1 MSPRAVRRLLILD
14 DHAAFYA
21 QRLRQELGERFDIQA
36 TTDRAEARKLLPG
49 QQALV
54 VPDTWLDD
62 DFLALGPDLAW
73 VHSLR
78 SGVDRLL
85 ASRTLPRD
93 AVITSSR
100 GIHGPQVAEA
110 ALLLMLALARHFP
123 RMLKNQEQ
131 ARWEPWPQ
139 PLLEGK
145 HVAIVGVGAIA
156 QAVATRCKA
165 FGMRVTGVASSLREV
180 AGFDAIRTRG
190 ELRAVLATADFVVV
204 LVPLDAR
211 SRGMFDAAMLAAMPP
226 HAVFVNL
233 SRGGVVDEQALLAAL
248 REGRLAGAGVDVF
261 AKEPLPADDPLWSA
275 PNLIVTPHIGG
286 QSETYREQALG
297 PLLANARAV
306 ARGEWEALVNR
317 VR

>member
-1 MSPRAVRRLLILD
+1 MSTPRRLLVWD
-14 DHAAFYA
+14 EHAAFHA
-21 QRLRQELGERFDIQA
+21 RKLRDAVGDAFEIQA
-36 TTDRAEARKLLPG
+36 TTDREEARRMLAG

-62 DFLALGPDLAW
+62 EFLAAGADLAW

-110 ALLLMLALARHFP
+110 AILLMLALARRLP

-139 PLLEGK
+139 PLLQGK
-145 HVAIVGVGAIA
+145 HVVIVGVGSIA
-156 QAVATRCKA
+156 QALAPRCKA
-165 FGMRVTGVASSLREV
+165 FGMRVTGVASRAREV

-190 ELRAVLATADFVVV
+190 ELRALLPTADFVVL
-204 LVPLDAR
+204 LVPLDDG
-211 SRGMFDAAMLAAMPP
+211 SRGLFDAGMLAALP
-226 HAVFVNL
+226 ARAILVNL

-248 REGRLAGAGVDVF
+248 RAGRLAGAGMDVF
-261 AKEPLPADDPLWSA
+261 ATEPLPASDPLWHA
-275 PNLIVTPHIGG
+275 PNVIVTPHVGG
-286 QSETYREQALG
+286 QSETYAQQALV

-306 ARGEWEALVNR
+306 ARGDWDALVNR
-317 VR
+317 LR